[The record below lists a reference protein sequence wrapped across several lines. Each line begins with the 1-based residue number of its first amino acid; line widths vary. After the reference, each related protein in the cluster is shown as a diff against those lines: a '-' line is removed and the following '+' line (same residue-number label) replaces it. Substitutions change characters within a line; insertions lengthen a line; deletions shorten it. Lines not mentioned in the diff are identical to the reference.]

1 MQIDVTLLQVI
12 LESLNKDVKLMCN
25 QRKRKLSRESK
36 ESIFTIIL
44 DIFINISGGI
54 VKVVKNMLT

>member
-1 MQIDVTLLQVI
+1 M
-12 LESLNKDVKLMCN
+12 EALNKGVKVMCN

-44 DIFINISGGI
+44 DILINIIGGI
-54 VKVVKNMLT
+54 VKVIKNIVT

>member
-1 MQIDVTLLQVI
+1 
-12 LESLNKDVKLMCN
+12 MCN

-44 DIFINISGGI
+44 DIFINIIGGI